1 MQSSLPRC
9 TRLVR
14 SMMARLALAVLV
26 TAGCQQGSDEPE
38 LTGSGA
44 PPRPIAGSS
53 TDERP
58 NDVETPPAK
67 PPAAETPAVIP
78 NRPANAVEA
87 AGNGKPAASA
97 KADNLPTLDPPAT
110 SGAPQ
115 EKLPTPSAKAER
127 PAEVTPQLSQA
138 VPPAS
143 LHPPVVVLSAGHA
156 ETCRLK
162 VGDKM
167 PEVTLTD
174 QQGTEQTVAGLLSD
188 KLTVVLFWSMREALG
203 REQFRR
209 LQSETYDPFHQDG
222 LNVIAVHVGDGAD
235 DARALYQEAQATFPC
250 LLDTNKLAFTA
261 VATENLPRTY
271 LLDAQGQVLW
281 MDIFYARSTRLELIN
296 AIHYHLLALKKQSGN

>member
-1 MQSSLPRC
+1 MQSSLPRY
-9 TRLVR
+9 TRPVR
-14 SMMARLALAVLV
+14 SVMASLALAALV

-38 LTGSGA
+38 STGSGA

-78 NRPANAVEA
+78 DRPANAVETT
-87 AGNGKPAASA
+87 GNGKPAASA

-115 EKLPTPSAKAER
+115 ETLPTPSAKAER

-174 QQGTEQTVAGLLSD
+174 QQGTEQAVAGLLSD

-209 LQSETYDPFHQDG
+209 LQSETYEPFHQDG
-222 LNVIAVHVGDGAD
+222 LNVIAVHVGEGAD
-235 DARALYQEAQATFPC
+235 DARAVSGSSSDVSLSARYQQIGFHGRGHGEFACAPTCWTLRDRCCGWTSSMHAAPGSSC
-250 LLDTNKLAFTA
+250 
-261 VATENLPRTY
+261 
-271 LLDAQGQVLW
+271 
-281 MDIFYARSTRLELIN
+281 STRSITTCLR
-296 AIHYHLLALKKQSGN
+296 